1 MAAGFASGDTK
12 TEGSGGMSD
21 SEDNLMSE
29 TGNRTWQDPY
39 QKAISE
45 EDKERLGQL
54 VRQAEAAIY
63 ERFQELQGSSN
74 HHEERRLMKDA
85 TEQLL
90 SLKVNR
96 LGWPPVE

>member
-1 MAAGFASGDTK
+1 
-12 TEGSGGMSD
+12 MSN
-21 SEDNLMSE
+21 SEDNLMIE
-29 TGNRTWQDPY
+29 IGTGTWQDPY

-45 EDKERLGQL
+45 EDKERLVEL
-54 VRQAEAAIY
+54 VRRAEAAIY
-63 ERFQELQGSSN
+63 ERFQELQNSSN